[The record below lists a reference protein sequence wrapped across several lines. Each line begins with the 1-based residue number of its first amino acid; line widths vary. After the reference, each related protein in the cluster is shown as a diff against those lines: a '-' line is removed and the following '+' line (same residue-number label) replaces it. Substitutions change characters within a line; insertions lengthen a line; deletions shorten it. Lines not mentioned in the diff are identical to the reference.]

1 MPEVASPRTSIDRK
15 APLSSER
22 ERTRGRAR
30 AIERA
35 AAEQRRL
42 ERQLNALAHRLW
54 GTARTRAR

>member
-1 MPEVASPRTSIDRK
+1 MPEVALPRTSTDRRVS
-15 APLSSER
+15 LSSER

-30 AIERA
+30 AVERA

-54 GTARTRAR
+54 ATPRTRSR

>member
-1 MPEVASPRTSIDRK
+1 MSAMASPRTSTDRK
-15 APLSSER
+15 ASISSER

-54 GTARTRAR
+54 RTPRTRSR